1 MKINHMKHL
10 LSLAIL
16 ITSTSFSQMASAA
29 LITNT
34 VNVSALKNST
44 SDGHPKDS
52 GVHLVAGQE
61 FSVTS
66 TGAWSDGS
74 QNTTNADGYTGR
86 LHTFNAGHT
95 DAFTVNFAALVGKID
110 NGHYFLVG
118 NNFDGFANATGN
130 FFLAFADTVSRDNFG
145 SINSTVTVPEPE
157 TTVLFG
163 LGLLCFIILRRRTN
177 VKKEAWLSFCQR
189 SE

>member
-1 MKINHMKHL
+1 MKTNNMKHL
-10 LSLAIL
+10 LSVAVL
-16 ITSTSFSQMASAA
+16 IASTSFSQMAAA
-29 LITNT
+29 SLITNT

-44 SDGHPKDS
+44 SDGHPKDT
-52 GVHLVAGQE
+52 GVYVAAGQE

-74 QNTTNADGYTGR
+74 QNTTNADGYAGR
-86 LHTFNAGHT
+86 LHTFNAGLA

-118 NNFDGFANATGN
+118 KNFDSFANATGKLY
-130 FFLAFADTVSRDNFG
+130 LAFADTVSRDNFG
-145 SINSTVTVPEPE
+145 SLSATVTVPEPE

-163 LGLLCFIILRRRTN
+163 LGLLCFIAIRRKSN
-177 VKKEAWLSFCQR
+177 IIKNA
-189 SE
+189 

>member
-1 MKINHMKHL
+1 MKINNMKHL
-10 LSLAIL
+10 LSVAVL
-16 ITSTSFSQMASAA
+16 ITSTSFSQIASAS

-34 VNVSALKNST
+34 VNVSALRNST

-86 LHTFNAGHT
+86 LHTFNAGHA

-130 FFLAFADTVSRDNFG
+130 LFLAFADTVSRDNFG
-145 SINSTVTVPEPE
+145 SINATVTVPEP
-157 TTVLFG
+157 TTIVLLG
-163 LGLLCFIILRRRTN
+163 LGLLCFIVLRRETN
-177 VKKEAWLSFCQR
+177 IKKDA
-189 SE
+189 